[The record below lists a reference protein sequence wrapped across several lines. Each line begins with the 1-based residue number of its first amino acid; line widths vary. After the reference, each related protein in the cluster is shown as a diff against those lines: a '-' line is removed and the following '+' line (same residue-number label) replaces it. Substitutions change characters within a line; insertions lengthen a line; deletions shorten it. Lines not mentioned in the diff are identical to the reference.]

1 MTKTTLVTGANRGI
15 GYELAKQL
23 KARGHQVIAVC
34 RTSSS
39 ELDHLDVRVESG
51 VDVADAAHV
60 ADLAKRVANVRLDG
74 LIANAGI
81 LRGDTLDTIDFE
93 SVLQQFQVNALGAL
107 RTVHALLP
115 RLAAGAKV
123 ALITSRMGSIADNG
137 SGGYYGYRM
146 SKAALN
152 AAGMSLARDLARR
165 NIAVAILHP
174 GFVKTDMTG
183 NSGGIE
189 PSDAAAQLLA
199 RVEDLNLQNTG
210 TFWHANG
217 EVLPW

>member
-1 MTKTTLVTGANRGI
+1 
-15 GYELAKQL
+15 
-23 KARGHQVIAVC
+23 
-34 RTSSS
+34 
-39 ELDHLDVRVESG
+39 
-51 VDVADAAHV
+51 
-60 ADLAKRVANVRLDG
+60 

-93 SVLQQFQVNALGAL
+93 SVIQQFQVNAVGAL
-107 RTVHALLP
+107 RTVHALVP
-115 RLAAGAKV
+115 RLVAGAKV

-189 PSDAAAQLLA
+189 ASQAAAQLLA
-199 RVEDLNLQNTG
+199 RVEDLNPQNTG